1 MQKPDIPA
9 YAVAPRQAD
18 RDSRR
23 ACRTRA
29 TFDPIQTLMT
39 THRPLPSIVLSLSGH
54 DPTGGAGI
62 QADIEAIG
70 AIGCRACTVITALT
84 VQDTSNVHAVQP
96 QSPDAFLA
104 QGRALIRDLPVAAVK
119 IGLLGSAGIARCVA
133 TLLDELSGVVP
144 VVLDPVLAAG
154 GGTDLASEEL
164 IEAVRT
170 ELLPRAVL
178 VTPNVPEAS
187 RLGGGAT
194 EAENAER
201 LRRLGC
207 PNVLITG
214 THAPTDDVVNR
225 LYSSTGKRDYRWPR
239 LPHSYHGSGCTLA
252 AAVAGYLA
260 LGYAMDSAVE
270 WAQRFT
276 WQSLRAGWNPGGGQR
291 LPDRSPFRR
300 C

>member
-1 MQKPDIPA
+1 
-9 YAVAPRQAD
+9 
-18 RDSRR
+18 
-23 ACRTRA
+23 
-29 TFDPIQTLMT
+29 MT
-39 THRPLPSIVLSLSGH
+39 TPSHQPAIVLSLSGH

-62 QADIEAIG
+62 QADIEAVG

-84 VQDTSNVHAVQP
+84 IQDTSNVHAVQP

-119 IGLLGSAGIARCVA
+119 IGLLGSAGIAHCVA
-133 TLLDELSGVVP
+133 TLLDELGGGVP

-201 LRRLGC
+201 LRLLGC

-239 LPHSYHGSGCTLA
+239 LPYSYHGSGCTLA
-252 AAVAGYLA
+252 ASVAGYLA
-260 LGYAMDSAVE
+260 LGYAMDAAVE

-276 WQSLRAGWNPGGGQR
+276 WQSLRAGWNPGGGQH
-291 LPDRSPFRR
+291 LPVRGPLGRQAAA
-300 C
+300 

>member
-1 MQKPDIPA
+1 
-9 YAVAPRQAD
+9 
-18 RDSRR
+18 
-23 ACRTRA
+23 
-29 TFDPIQTLMT
+29 MT
-39 THRPLPSIVLSLSGH
+39 TRGPLPSIVLSLSGH

-104 QGRALIRDLPVAAVK
+104 QGRALMRDLPVAAVK

-133 TLLDELSGVVP
+133 TLLDELSSAALRVGGGVP

-170 ELLPRAVL
+170 ELLPRALL

-201 LRRLGC
+201 LRLLGC

-225 LYSSTGKRDYRWPR
+225 LYSSTGRRDYRWPR

-252 AAVAGYLA
+252 AAVAGHLA
-260 LGYAMDSAVE
+260 QGYAMESAIE
-270 WAQRFT
+270 LAQRFT
-276 WQSLRAGWNPGGGQR
+276 WQALHAGWNPGGGQH

>member
-1 MQKPDIPA
+1 
-9 YAVAPRQAD
+9 
-18 RDSRR
+18 
-23 ACRTRA
+23 
-29 TFDPIQTLMT
+29 MT
-39 THRPLPSIVLSLSGH
+39 TRGPLPSIVLSLSGH

-70 AIGCRACTVITALT
+70 ATGCRACTVITALT
-84 VQDTSNVHAVQP
+84 VQDTSNVYAVQP

-119 IGLLGSAGIARCVA
+119 IGLLGSAGIARSVA
-133 TLLDELSGVVP
+133 ALLDTLGGAVP

-154 GGTDLASEEL
+154 GGTDLASEQL
-164 IEAVRT
+164 IETVRA

-201 LRRLGC
+201 LRLLGC

-225 LYSSTGKRDYRWPR
+225 LYSATGRRDYRWPR
-239 LPHSYHGSGCTLA
+239 LPHGYHGSGCTLA
-252 AAVAGYLA
+252 AAVAGHLA
-260 LGYAMDSAVE
+260 QGHAMESAVE
-270 WAQRFT
+270 LAQRFT
-276 WQSLRAGWNPGGGQR
+276 WQALRAGWHPGGGQH
-291 LPDRSPFRR
+291 LPRR
-300 C
+300 DPPGR

>member
-1 MQKPDIPA
+1 
-9 YAVAPRQAD
+9 
-18 RDSRR
+18 
-23 ACRTRA
+23 
-29 TFDPIQTLMT
+29 MT
-39 THRPLPSIVLSLSGH
+39 TREPLPPIVLSLSGH

-70 AIGCRACTVITALT
+70 ATGCRASTVITALT
-84 VQDTSNVHAVQP
+84 VQDTSNVYAVQP
-96 QSPDAFLA
+96 QSPAAFLA

-119 IGLLGSAGIARCVA
+119 IGLLGSAGIARGVA
-133 TLLDELSGVVP
+133 ALLDELGRRVP

-178 VTPNVPEAS
+178 VTPNVPEAA

-194 EAENAER
+194 ETEHVER

-207 PNVLITG
+207 PNVLVTG
-214 THAPTDDVVNR
+214 THAPTDDVLNR
-225 LYSSTGKRDYRWPR
+225 LYSPQGRRDYRWPR

-252 AAVAGYLA
+252 ACVAGHLA
-260 LGYAMDSAVE
+260 LGYAMESAVE
-270 WAQRFT
+270 RAQRLT
-276 WQSLRAGWNPGGGQR
+276 WQSLRAGWNPGGGQH